1 MTADAIIQEIR
12 ANIKRTSDGISDSR
26 ILTWLNWSQAQV
38 ADWHTFEEMRK
49 KYTANTVDGQKSY
62 GFPTNM
68 KDIYSLTLQDGAS
81 SRKLTYV
88 HPREFDGKVP
98 RPEQSTER
106 RSAYYVDYGVN
117 FELFP
122 IPDTTYVLN
131 LRCSVYPTDFS
142 LATTSA
148 SSTLLRKDALISAV
162 ATMFGFLS
170 LREIEDATYW
180 KNEIAAPL
188 YQASLSSDHS
198 AEDWI
203 PVARGFDTRP
213 SSIGV
218 YVSNPLVRSDP

>member
-12 ANIKRTSDGISDSR
+12 ANIKRTSDGVSDSR
-26 ILTWLNWSQAQV
+26 IMQWVNWSQGQV
-38 ADWHTFEEMRK
+38 ADWHTYEEMRK

-62 GFPTNM
+62 GFPTNT

-81 SRKLTYV
+81 SKKLIYV
-88 HPREFDGKVP
+88 HPREFDTKVP
-98 RPEQSTER
+98 RPEQTTER
-106 RSAYYVDYGVN
+106 SSTYYLDYGVN
-117 FELFP
+117 FELYP
-122 IPDTTYVLN
+122 IPGKTYVLN

-142 LATTSA
+142 LATTSS

-198 AEDWI
+198 SEDWC
-203 PVARGFDTRP
+203 PQARGFSTGHERV
-213 SSIGV
+213 GE
-218 YVSNPLVRSDP
+218 YWSNPLVRSMP